1 MRGAVSPMSGDI
13 EVEQRDPGALSATER
28 QLWTAFRLSQP
39 ELSSPYF
46 DVRYAVA
53 AGKVAPHARVAVIR
67 RRGRIVGFM
76 PFQQRGGMIQPLA
89 APLTDYH
96 GVIAGPGARI
106 DLAAVVRA
114 LGHQRFRFSGLVRA
128 PAKGAANLSPKPAM
142 IADLTGGF
150 DAYLDRRAAAGQGG
164 FLKDKRRRL
173 RALERD
179 HGPVE
184 FTFSADPAEALD
196 LIIELKREQMTR
208 TGQID
213 VFACGWTV
221 DLIRDLALQTEED
234 FGVRFAA
241 LRAGGKIIAAEVGL
255 LSGDAYHLW
264 FPVYD
269 PDFARYSPGALMTL
283 ETLKALSDRG
293 VRAVDFGAGTEDYKL
308 SFAEP
313 GREVFEGDVIVGG
326 WAAAGLS
333 TLRFALAP
341 APAIKRQ
348 VKNAASRID
357 RRLDRITACEP
368 KLTGRVGAA
377 SKLLTYLGRRHP
389 RLASVLGAAVTLG
402 AGAALLAD

>member
-1 MRGAVSPMSGDI
+1 MSGDI
-13 EVEQRDPGALSATER
+13 EVEQREPGGLSATER
-28 QLWTAFRLSQP
+28 ELWTAFRLSQP
-39 ELSSPYF
+39 ELYSPYF
-46 DVRYAVA
+46 DVRYALA
-53 AGKVAPHARVAVIR
+53 AGEAAPGARIAVIR
-67 RRGRIVGFM
+67 RRGRIVGFL
-76 PFQQRGGMIQPLA
+76 PFQRRGGMIQPLA

-96 GVIAGPGARI
+96 GLIAGPGARI

-114 LGHQRFRFSGLVRA
+114 LGSKRFRFSGLIRA
-128 PAKGAANLSPKPAM
+128 PAKGAANLTPKPAM
-142 IADLTGGF
+142 IADLSGGF
-150 DAYLDRRAAAGQGG
+150 DAYLERRSAAGQGS

-184 FTFSADPAEALD
+184 FTFSADPAEVLD
-196 LIIELKREQMTR
+196 LIVDLKREQMTR
-208 TGQID
+208 TGQVD

-221 DLIRDLALQTEED
+221 QLIRDLAARAEAD

-241 LRAGGKIIAAEVGL
+241 MRAGGRIIAAEVGL

-283 ETLKALSDRG
+283 ETLKAAAAQG
-293 VRAVDFGAGTEDYKL
+293 VRTIDFGAGAEDYKL

-326 WAAAGLS
+326 WAGAGLS
-333 TLRFALAP
+333 TLRLALAP
-341 APAIKRQ
+341 APAVKRQ
-348 VKNAASRID
+348 VKKAASRID

-368 KLTGRVGAA
+368 HLVGRVGAA
-377 SKLLTYLGRRHP
+377 SKLLTYVGRRHP

-402 AGAALLAD
+402 AGAMLLAE